1 MKNFTT
7 EEIRDLFG
15 QVVMGEISF
24 SQMTKV
30 LNERMN
36 ERVREAEK
44 KCVEDIP
51 KRKFKK
57 GDKVRIKHGVSSKTH
72 RNIRPSFVGEM
83 DDIIGKIMTVY
94 RYSDWNNYVEC
105 NESDWRFHEDWL
117 EPYVEELKEGD
128 LAIFWM
134 FDKTQAAV
142 RLFDKEQG
150 DISQLPIYIDNTGHW
165 WANAIK
171 FESVE
176 QYKRLINGEI

>member
-30 LNERMN
+30 LNERMS
-36 ERVREAEK
+36 ERVSEAEK
-44 KCVEDIP
+44 PI
-51 KRKFKK
+51 RKFKV
-57 GDKVRIKHGVSSKTH
+57 GDEVTLKSGSKESNGLIYLTDFD
-72 RNIRPSFVGEM
+72 RF
-83 DDIIGKIMTVY
+83 IGKPLTIRGYTDTGYVY
-94 RYSDWNNYVEC
+94 FPDSIHCFE
-105 NESDWRFHEDWL
+105 EDWL

-128 LAIFWM
+128 IAIFWM
-134 FDKTQAAV
+134 FDKTQAVV

-150 DISQLPIYIDNTGHW
+150 DISQIPIYVDNTGHW

-171 FESVE
+171 FESKE
-176 QYKRLINGEI
+176 QYERLINGEI